1 MGDALMAY
9 GDMALLYPTV
19 EPYADGDID
28 GTGVWGDAD
37 QNGEVKMNDV
47 VLIMQSLSNADKYG
61 LEGTDSTH
69 ITKNGKY
76 WGDVYEHNES
86 APDISV
92 MDPADPRSSSSAD
105 SFTRS

>member
-1 MGDALMAY
+1 
-9 GDMALLYPTV
+9 
-19 EPYADGDID
+19 
-28 GTGVWGDAD
+28 
-37 QNGEVKMNDV
+37 MNDV

-76 WGDVYEHNES
+76 WGDVYEHNED

-92 MDPADPRSSSSAD
+92 MDAQQIQKFLLELIPSLDPKD
-105 SFTRS
+105 FVK